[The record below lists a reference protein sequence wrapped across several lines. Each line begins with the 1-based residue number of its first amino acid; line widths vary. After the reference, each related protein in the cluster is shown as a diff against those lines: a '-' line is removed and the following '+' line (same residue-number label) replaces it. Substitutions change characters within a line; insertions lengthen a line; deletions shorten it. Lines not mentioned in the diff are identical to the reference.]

1 VKYKKNLGFS
11 NQKSGFGDKAKRI
24 KKKPIYTYQELEN
37 IKYEGLKMYKKNR
50 FDKALIAFKK
60 IIKFGN
66 NDPEVFA
73 NLYQI
78 YKKQLRIND
87 TFIIY
92 KRIIKDNII
101 NYSEIT
107 IDFLNFIL
115 NLGKEDFANQI
126 VFESFKDIRS
136 NEKVILFYSKILIDK
151 KNTKLA
157 LNLLKKALGK
167 NPSSISILSNIGY
180 ILQSLKQHKE
190 AIKHYKLAL
199 NLNTEDYLVLFNI
212 ATCYEETLDWELAI
226 DFYKQS
232 LKINGNNP
240 EANRALG
247 SIYANLEEFNL
258 AKVYLQECLSRDNK
272 NIGALIT
279 LMKLSADIC
288 DWKSV
293 KSCFKEINSQ
303 KLTKNISPF
312 SFLSIED
319 NPINHLQRAKIAS
332 KQRFKTNTLEIK
344 TFKNKKK
351 RIGYF
356 SSDFYNHATMH
367 LMQKVFE
374 LHDKTSFEIFIYSY
388 GRYQDEVTEKL
399 KNNVFIFRDVSL
411 LTDEEIVLQARNDR
425 LDIAIDLKGFTRE
438 TRLSIFA
445 QRVSKIQISYLG
457 YPGSTG
463 AEFMDYLIADRTLIP
478 QEYEKFYSE
487 KIIYMPDSYQC
498 NDNTKVISN
507 IKLNR
512 KDFNLPEEAVI
523 FTCFNAA
530 FKITESEFDIWMLL
544 LKEVENSHLWLLRSN
559 ILMEKNLRKEAT
571 KRGIDQRRLIF
582 AKKIPLDKH
591 LARHSLGDIFLDTFN
606 YNAHTTA
613 SDALWAGM
621 PLVTFAG
628 KSFCSRVSA
637 SLLNSI
643 GLNELIC
650 STEKQYFEKALEL
663 GRSPRKVYLLKQK
676 LFKCKY
682 SYPLFD
688 SNLFVKNYES
698 KLKEVMEIN

>member
-1 VKYKKNLGFS
+1 VKYKKNLGVS

-24 KKKPIYTYQELEN
+24 KKKPIYTDQELEN
-37 IKYEGLKMYKKNR
+37 IKLEGLKMYQKNR

-92 KRIIKDNII
+92 KRIIKDNTI

-115 NLGKEDFANQI
+115 NLGKEEFANQL
-126 VFESFKDIRS
+126 VFESFKDSRS

-151 KNTKLA
+151 NITNLA
-157 LNLLKKALGK
+157 LNLLKKALDN

-180 ILQSLKQHKE
+180 IFQSLKQHKE
-190 AIKHYKLAL
+190 AIKYYKLAL
-199 NLNTEDYLVLFNI
+199 NLNPEDYLVLFNI
-212 ATCYEETLDWELAI
+212 ANCYEENLNWELAI

-232 LKINGNNP
+232 LKKNGNNP

-247 SIYANLEEFNL
+247 SIYANLEEYNL
-258 AKVYLQECLSRDNK
+258 AKLYLQECLSRDNK
-272 NIGALIT
+272 NTGALIT

-288 DWKSV
+288 EWKAV
-293 KSCFKEINSQ
+293 KKCFKEINSQ

-312 SFLSIED
+312 AFLSIED
-319 NPINHLQRAKIAS
+319 NPINHLKRAKIAS
-332 KQRFKTNTLEIK
+332 NQRFKKTTIELK
-344 TFKNKKK
+344 TFTNKKK

-399 KNNVFIFRDVSL
+399 KNNVYIFRDVSL

-425 LDIAIDLKGFTRE
+425 LDVAIDLKGFTRE

-445 QRVSKIQISYLG
+445 ERVSKIQISYLG
-457 YPGSTG
+457 YPGSIG

-498 NDNTKVISN
+498 NDNTKVIAN

-512 KDFNLPEEAVI
+512 KDFDLPEEAVI

-530 FKITESEFDIWMLL
+530 FKITESEFNIWMLL
-544 LKEVENSHLWLLRSN
+544 LKEVENSHLWLLGSN
-559 ILMEKNLRKEAT
+559 IFMEKNLRNEAT
-571 KRGIDQRRLIF
+571 KRGIDHRRLIF
-582 AKKIPLDKH
+582 AKKLPLDKH

-621 PLVTFAG
+621 PLVTLAG
-628 KSFCSRVSA
+628 KSFSARVSA

-643 GLNELIC
+643 GLSELIC

-663 GRSPRKVYLLKQK
+663 GRNPRKISFLKQK
-676 LFKCKY
+676 LFNHKY

-688 SNLFVKNYES
+688 SHLFIKNYES
-698 KLKEVMEIN
+698 KLKEIIN

>member
-1 VKYKKNLGFS
+1 MGLS

-24 KKKPIYTYQELEN
+24 KKKPIYTDQEIEN
-37 IKYEGLKMYKKNR
+37 IKLEGLKMYQKNR

-60 IIKFGN
+60 IIKFGG
-66 NDPEVFA
+66 NDPEVFG

-78 YKKQLRIND
+78 YKQQQRIKD

-92 KRIIKDNII
+92 KRIIKDTTI

-115 NLGKEDFANQI
+115 NLREEDFANQL
-126 VFESFKDIRS
+126 VFESFKDSRS

-151 KNTKLA
+151 NNTNLA
-157 LNLLKKALGK
+157 LNLLKKVLVN

-180 ILQSLKQHKE
+180 IFQSLKQHKE
-190 AIKHYKLAL
+190 AIKYYKRAL
-199 NLNTEDYLVLFNI
+199 NFNPEDYLILFNI
-212 ATCYEETLDWELAI
+212 ANCYEETLDWELAI

-232 LKINGNNP
+232 LKRNGNNP

-247 SIYANLEEFNL
+247 LIYANSGEFNL
-258 AKVYLQECLSRDNK
+258 AKLYLQECLSRDNK
-272 NIGALIT
+272 NTGALIT

-288 DWKSV
+288 EWKLV
-293 KSCFKEINSQ
+293 KSCFTEINSQ

-312 SFLSIED
+312 PFLSIED
-319 NPINHLQRAKIAS
+319 NPINHLQRARIAS
-332 KQRFKTNTLEIK
+332 NQKFKTKTIEIK
-344 TFKNKKK
+344 TFTNKKK

-356 SSDFYNHATMH
+356 SSDFFNHATMH

-374 LHDKTSFEIFIYSY
+374 LHDKSSFEIFIYSY

-399 KNNVFIFRDVSL
+399 KNNVYMFRDVSL
-411 LTDEEIVLQARNDR
+411 LTDEEIALQARNDR

-445 QRVSKIQISYLG
+445 ERVSKIQISYLG
-457 YPGSTG
+457 YPGSLG
-463 AEFMDYLIADRTLIP
+463 AEFMDYLIADKTLIP

-498 NDNTKVISN
+498 NDNTKVISDIN
-507 IKLNR
+507 LNR
-512 KDFNLPEEAVI
+512 KDFDLPEEAVI

-530 FKITESEFDIWMLL
+530 FKITEREFNIWMLL
-544 LKEVENSHLWLLRSN
+544 LKEVENSHLWLLSSN
-559 ILMEKNLRKEAT
+559 ILMEKNLRNEAT
-571 KRGIDQRRLIF
+571 KRGVDHRRLIF
-582 AKKIPLDKH
+582 AEKIPLDKH

-628 KSFCSRVSA
+628 KSFSSRVSA

-663 GRSPRKVYLLKQK
+663 GRNPGKISFLKQK
-676 LFKCKY
+676 LFKHKY

-688 SNLFVKNYES
+688 SRLFVKNYES
-698 KLKEVMEIN
+698 KLKEIIEIN

>member
-1 VKYKKNLGFS
+1 MKYKKDLGVS
-11 NQKSGFGDKAKRI
+11 NQKAGFGDKAKRI
-24 KKKPIYTYQELEN
+24 KNKPIYTDQELEN
-37 IKYEGLKMYKKNR
+37 IKLEGLKMYQKNR

-60 IIKFGN
+60 IIKYGN
-66 NDPEVFA
+66 NDPEVFT

-78 YKKQLRIND
+78 YKQQLRIND

-92 KRIIKDNII
+92 KKIIKDQTI

-115 NLGKEDFANQI
+115 NLGKEDFANQL
-126 VFESFKDIRS
+126 VFESFKDSRS
-136 NEKVILFYSKILIDK
+136 NEKVILFYSKILIK
-151 KNTKLA
+151 KNNTNLA
-157 LNLLKKALGK
+157 LSLLKKTLDN
-167 NPSSISILSNIGY
+167 NPSSIRILSNIGY
-180 ILQSLKQHKE
+180 IFQSLKDHKK
-190 AIKHYKLAL
+190 AIKYYKRAL
-199 NLNTEDYLVLFNI
+199 NLNPEDYLVLFNI
-212 ATCYEETLDWELAI
+212 ANCYEENLDWELAI
-226 DFYKQS
+226 DFYKKS

-258 AKVYLQECLSRDNK
+258 AKLYLQECLSRDNK
-272 NIGALIT
+272 NTGALIT

-288 DWKSV
+288 EWKLV

-303 KLTKNISPF
+303 KLTRNISPF
-312 SFLSIED
+312 PFLSIED
-319 NPINHLQRAKIAS
+319 NPINHLQRARIAS
-332 KQRFKTNTLEIK
+332 NQRFKTNTIEIK
-344 TFKNKKK
+344 TFTNKKK

-374 LHDKTSFEIFIYSY
+374 LHDKNSFEIFIYSY

-399 KNNVFIFRDVSL
+399 KNNVNIFRDVSL
-411 LTDEEIVLQARNDR
+411 LTDEEIALKARNDR
-425 LDIAIDLKGFTRE
+425 LDIAIDLKGFTRD

-445 QRVSKIQISYLG
+445 ERVAKIQISYLG
-457 YPGSTG
+457 YPGTIG
-463 AEFMDYLIADRTLIP
+463 AKFIDYLIADRTLIP

-498 NDNTKVISN
+498 NDNTKVISDM
-507 IKLNR
+507 KLNR
-512 KDFNLPEEAVI
+512 KDFDLPEEAVI
-523 FTCFNAA
+523 YTCFNAG
-530 FKITESEFDIWMLL
+530 FKITESEFNIWMLL
-544 LKEVENSHLWLLRSN
+544 LKEVENSHLWLLSSN
-559 ILMEKNLRKEAT
+559 IFMEKNLRNEAK
-571 KRGIDQRRLIF
+571 KRGIDDRRLIF

-628 KSFCSRVSA
+628 KSFSSRVSA

-643 GLNELIC
+643 GLSELIC

-663 GRSPRKVYLLKQK
+663 GRNPEKISFLKQK
-676 LFKCKY
+676 LFNHRY

-688 SNLFVKNYES
+688 SHLFVKNYES
-698 KLKEVMEIN
+698 KLKEIIEIN